1 MKLFKKYMGE
11 NGFKKLSKFP
21 SFLLSKFTLT
31 RSNEGKMNSVR
42 FDMTY
47 SLESKFL
54 TKDFGQTYL

>member
-1 MKLFKKYMGE
+1 MGE
-11 NGFKKLSKFP
+11 NGFKKLSKFL